1 MTMIAE
7 DDPLSTADLD
17 LILLDR
23 FREEGDQEA
32 FAEIVRRYASAV
44 FSTCV
49 RIVGDKARADDISQE
64 TFFRLSQKPEAVKQ
78 SVGGWLHTAATR
90 LAIDMVRSEASRT
103 QREANYERKPAS
115 ESMRWAD
122 VSPHVDQALAELPD
136 DVRVLL
142 VRHFLQNVSQCII
155 AGELRTSPATVSRK
169 IKAGV
174 ELLRKQL
181 AKKGICVAAV
191 ALVVMMRD
199 HGAQACPVALMQE
212 LGKITMLSG
221 GRPAGVVTPTPYP
234 CGAGWVTAI
243 GATALTLAAILAVAF
258 PKAPAPPPRTAT
270 PSMTEERRAD
280 ADQFRDE
287 RLAKVRSAGLT
298 G

>member
-1 MTMIAE
+1 MIAE
-7 DDPLSTADLD
+7 TVLSPADLD

-44 FSTCV
+44 FSTCM
-49 RIVGDKARADDISQE
+49 RILGDKARADDVSQE

-90 LAIDMVRSEASRT
+90 LAIDAVRSEASRAE
-103 QREANYERKPAS
+103 REAKYERKPPS
-115 ESMRWAD
+115 ESMQWAEI
-122 VSPHVDQALAELPD
+122 SPHVDQALAELPD
-136 DVRVLL
+136 ETRVLL
-142 VRHFLQNVSQCII
+142 VRHFLQNVSQCVI

-181 AKKGICVAAV
+181 SKKGVCVAV
-191 ALVVMMRD
+191 ALLITMMRD
-199 HGAQACPVALMQE
+199 HGAQAAPAELMRE

-221 GRPAGVVTPTPYP
+221 GKPAGVIAPAPFS
-234 CGAGWVTAI
+234 CGVWWVTAI
-243 GATALTLAAILAVAF
+243 GSLAIAFAAMFMSAL
-258 PKAPAPPPRTAT
+258 PKMPPHAPAAT
-270 PSMTEERRAD
+270 NAVTEERRPEAE
-280 ADQFRDE
+280 QFRQA
-287 RLAKVRSAGLT
+287 RLQKLREAGLS

>member
-1 MTMIAE
+1 MIAE
-7 DDPLSTADLD
+7 ATLNPADLD

-44 FSTCV
+44 FSTCM
-49 RIVGDKARADDISQE
+49 RILGDKARADDVSQE

-90 LAIDMVRSEASRT
+90 LAIDAVRSEASRAE
-103 QREANYERKPAS
+103 REAKYERKPPS
-115 ESMRWAD
+115 ESMQWAEI
-122 VSPHVDQALAELPD
+122 SPHVDQALAELPD
-136 DVRVLL
+136 ETRVLL
-142 VRHFLQNVSQCII
+142 VRHFLQNVSQCVI

-181 AKKGICVAAV
+181 SKKGVCVAV
-191 ALVVMMRD
+191 ALLITMMRE
-199 HGAQACPVALMQE
+199 HGAQAAPAELMRE

-221 GRPAGVVTPTPYP
+221 GKPAGVIVPAPFS
-234 CGAGWVTAI
+234 CGVWWVTAI
-243 GATALTLAAILAVAF
+243 GSLAIAFAAIFLSAL
-258 PKAPAPPPRTAT
+258 PKMPPPAPAAT
-270 PSMTEERRAD
+270 NAVTEERRPEAE
-280 ADQFRDE
+280 QFRQA
-287 RLAKVRSAGLT
+287 RLQKLREAGLS